1 MHRPW
6 AEAIAAGLKDVENR
20 TWPAPFTGPL
30 AIHAGLQVDVSAARN
45 HLIVAHGLVPGPGG
59 AIVAV
64 AELTGCHFH
73 GDTGAGCAYRGSA
86 ACSAWAEPNRWHWQL
101 ADVRRLPEAI
111 ACRGALGLW
120 SLPADQQRL
129 VEELLTRPRTSR
141 AEHAR

>member
-30 AIHAGLQVDVSAARN
+30 AIHAGLQV
-45 HLIVAHGLVPGPGG
+45 G
-59 AIVAV
+59 
-64 AELTGCHFH
+64 HFH